1 MSNLFF
7 YISAKQHNLQC
18 ITGHFANFLDL
29 CSPFPDTMTPHAHL
43 CFHLFGNTV
52 QEHVHDFDNGDG
64 VYDDMERVIEWAERW
79 QIKFNNMK

>member
-1 MSNLFF
+1 
-7 YISAKQHNLQC
+7 
-18 ITGHFANFLDL
+18 
-29 CSPFPDTMTPHAHL
+29 MTPHAHL

-79 QIKFNNMK
+79 QIKFNNMKWGVLNFLVGWEEDV